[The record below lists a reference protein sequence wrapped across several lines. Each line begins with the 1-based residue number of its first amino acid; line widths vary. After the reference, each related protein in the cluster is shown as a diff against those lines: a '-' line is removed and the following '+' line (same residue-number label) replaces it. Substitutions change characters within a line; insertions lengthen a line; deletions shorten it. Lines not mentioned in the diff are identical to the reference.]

1 MLPHR
6 IDRVAKELQRI
17 LGEIL
22 LHEISDPRL
31 GFVTITKVV
40 PAPDLMTAK
49 VYISVIGNDAQKKI
63 SLDVLTKA
71 HGYIQCLIGEK
82 LKLRNTPRIFF
93 RYDNSLE
100 GQIEIS
106 KLIDDAVKED
116 KKLEPEDETCD
127 DKIVDKEGN

>member
-1 MLPHR
+1 MLPNR

-17 LGEIL
+17 LGDIL

-40 PAPDLMTAK
+40 PAQDLMTAK

-71 HGYIQCLIGEK
+71 HGYIQCLIGK
-82 LKLRNTPRIFF
+82 KMQLRNTPKIFF

-100 GQIEIS
+100 GQVQMS
-106 KLIDDAVKED
+106 KLIDDVVQENKD
-116 KKLEPEDETCD
+116 PETQDESND
-127 DKIVDKEGN
+127 D